1 VQLRATAPASEFKHQ
16 VRQPLVGS
24 KQSRLGER
32 LDDSLYDTVD
42 VREYLTVPEA
52 QNTKTALLYQFRT
65 PVIPG
70 DLVQVL
76 APVEL
81 DHKFQF
87 RACKVRDEVSDWK
100 LPPETELLKS
110 FRSKTAPQLPFRIR
124 LIATQLTGAM
134 MWKGNGFDAS
144 GHRRVSCGWW

>member
-1 VQLRATAPASEFKHQ
+1 M
-16 VRQPLVGS
+16 
-24 KQSRLGER
+24 QSRFGER

-42 VREYLTVPEA
+42 VRKYLTVPEA
-52 QNTKTALLYQFRT
+52 QNTKPTLLNQLRA
-65 PVIPG
+65 PIIPG
-70 DLVQVL
+70 DLIQVL

-81 DHKFQF
+81 DHELQT

-124 LIATQLTGAM
+124 LIAT
-134 MWKGNGFDAS
+134 
-144 GHRRVSCGWW
+144 